1 MDTFDYQDPYQAKHR
16 KSNLIWNVLTVVVL
30 MAAVILAGVI
40 ASIFVN
46 PFSGL
51 NPFPPPTAPALLQ
64 LPTLTPTP
72 LVIFEPTWTPVPSLT
87 PTVTHTPRPTETLIP
102 TETPFPLLTPTNA
115 PTGNA
120 PGSGMPFVVAQGSPV
135 AISSA
140 PFYPELGCNWM
151 GVAGQVLDLS
161 GAPVATGVVIQLSGV
176 LAGQFLDITSLTGVA
191 PQYGPAGYEFFLL
204 DRPIASNRT
213 LWVQLLDQAGL
224 PMSDKIYFETFDA
237 CEKNLIFINFRQVR

>member
-1 MDTFDYQDPYQAKHR
+1 MDTFDYQDPEQAKR
-16 KSNLIWNVLTVVVL
+16 RTSNLIWNVLTALVL
-30 MAAVILAGVI
+30 LAAILLAGVI
-40 ASIFVN
+40 LSVFLN
-46 PFSGL
+46 PYSAF

-87 PTVTHTPRPTETLIP
+87 PTATFTPRPTETLIP
-102 TETPFPLLTPTNA
+102 TETPFPLFTPTEPA
-115 PTGNA
+115 TGDTPA
-120 PGSGMPFVVAQGSPV
+120 SSMPFVVAQGSPV

-140 PFYPELGCNWM
+140 AFYPELGCNWM
-151 GVAGQVLDLS
+151 GIAGQVLDLS

-176 LAGQFLDITSLTGVA
+176 LSGQFLDMTSLTGVA

-204 DRPIASNRT
+204 DKPVTSNRT

-224 PMSDKIYFETFDA
+224 PMSEKIYFETFDA
-237 CEKNLIFINFRQVR
+237 CEKNLIYINFRQVR

>member
-1 MDTFDYQDPYQAKHR
+1 MDTFDYQDPYQTKNR
-16 KSNLIWNVLTVVVL
+16 TSNLIWNVLTTLVL
-30 MAAVILAGVI
+30 LAAVVLAGVI
-40 ASIFVN
+40 VSIFLN

-51 NPFPPPTAPALLQ
+51 NPFPPPTVPALLQ

-87 PTVTHTPRPTETLIP
+87 PTATFTPRPTETLIP
-102 TETPFPLLTPTNA
+102 TETPFPLLTPTEASTSSA
-115 PTGNA
+115 PA
-120 PGSGMPFVVAQGSPV
+120 SSMPFVVAQGSPV

-140 PFYPELGCNWM
+140 AFYPELGCNWL

-176 LAGQFLDITSLTGVA
+176 LGGKFLEVTSLTGVA

-204 DRPIASNRT
+204 DRPVISNRT
-213 LWVQLLDQAGL
+213 VWVQLLDQAGL
-224 PMSDKIYFETFDA
+224 PMSEKIYFETFDA
-237 CEKNLIFINFRQVR
+237 CEKNLIYINFRQVR